1 MKIGTLLGAIIGVC
15 VGVIVCGLLVHGDSI
30 STLSRHD
37 RTFEIMV
44 CFTIIGGI
52 VGGVVGARFKD
63 GK

>member
-15 VGVIVCGLLVHGDSI
+15 VGEIVCGVLVHGDSI

-37 RTFEIMV
+37 QTFEIMV

-63 GK
+63 SK